1 MILHNLINEHL
12 HSATSKLILYAIL
25 EKAEFEKKNTI
36 KIEQTY
42 LAELCNTSAKT
53 VNRELKYLEEEN
65 YLTFQRSIYNNLTT
79 TQITLTEKSVNLIN
93 GNTSTEKQN
102 KAQISTKTNQ
112 SDKDIIREKKI
123 AEKADKQPKTKNNNK
138 VEQTTNME
146 QNIQQHYNI
155 QELKNEYSK
164 LDRIQRDCL
173 KVISSCTD
181 DSYLQLYVDDAKE
194 NNVSEQLIQFALNKR
209 KEKMIQL
216 HMSAT
221 IK

>member
-1 MILHNLINEHL
+1 MILHNLINEKL
-12 HSATSKLILYAIL
+12 HSATAKLILYAIL

-53 VNRELKYLEEEN
+53 VNRDLKYLQEEN
-65 YLTFQRSIYNNLTT
+65 YLTFKRSTYNNLTT

-93 GNTSTEKQN
+93 CNTSTEKQN

-112 SDKDIIREKKI
+112 SNKDIAKEKKI
-123 AEKADKQPKTKNNNK
+123 AEKANKQPKTEDDKQVCNNNSI
-138 VEQTTNME
+138 E
-146 QNIQQHYNI
+146 
-155 QELKNEYSK
+155 ELKNEYQK
-164 LDRIQRDCL
+164 LNRTQRDCL

-194 NNVSEQLIQFALNKR
+194 NNVSEQLIQFALIKR
-209 KEKMIQL
+209 KE
-216 HMSAT
+216 
-221 IK
+221 

>member
-1 MILHNLINEHL
+1 MILHNLINEKL
-12 HSATSKLILYAIL
+12 HSATAKLILYAIL

-42 LAELCNTSAKT
+42 LSELCNTSTKT

-65 YLTFQRSIYNNLTT
+65 YLIFQRSTYNNLTT

-102 KAQISTKTNQ
+102 KAQISTKTNKPN
-112 SDKDIIREKKI
+112 KDIVREKKI
-123 AEKADKQPKTKNNNK
+123 AEKADKQPKTKDNKQVINNSI
-138 VEQTTNME
+138 E
-146 QNIQQHYNI
+146 
-155 QELKNEYSK
+155 ELKNEYSK

-194 NNVSEQLIQFALNKR
+194 NNVSEQLIQFALIKR
-209 KEKMIQL
+209 KE
-216 HMSAT
+216 
-221 IK
+221 

>member
-25 EKAEFEKKNTI
+25 EKAEYEKKTAI
-36 KIEQTY
+36 KMEQTY
-42 LAELCNTSAKT
+42 ISELCCCTKQT
-53 VNRELKYLEEEN
+53 VCNELKYLANEG
-65 YLTFQRSIYNNLTT
+65 YITYQRSIFQTNGKKLTT

-93 GNTSTEKQN
+93 INTSTEKQN
-102 KAQISTKTNQ
+102 KAQISTKTNK
-112 SDKDIIREKKI
+112 SNKDIVREKKI
-123 AEKADKQPKTKNNNK
+123 AEKADKQPKTKDNYK

-181 DSYLQLYVDDAKE
+181 DSYLQLYVDDAKG
-194 NNVSEQLIQFALNKR
+194 NNVSEQLIQFALSIR
-209 KEKMIQL
+209 K
-216 HMSAT
+216 
-221 IK
+221 

>member
-42 LAELCNTSAKT
+42 LAELCCTSTKT
-53 VNRELKYLEEEN
+53 VNRDLKYLQEEN
-65 YLTFQRSIYNNLTT
+65 YLTFQRSTYNNLTT
-79 TQITLTEKSVNLIN
+79 TEIILTEKSINLIN

-112 SDKDIIREKKI
+112 SNKDVVREKKI
-123 AEKADKQPKTKNNNK
+123 AEKADKQPKTKDNNK

-155 QELKNEYSK
+155 EELKNEYSK

-173 KVISSCTD
+173 KVISSCRD

-209 KEKMIQL
+209 KE
-216 HMSAT
+216 
-221 IK
+221 

>member
-1 MILHNLINEHL
+1 MILHNLINERL

-25 EKAEFEKKNTI
+25 ERAEFEKKTVI

-42 LAELCNTSAKT
+42 ISELCCCTKQT
-53 VNRELKYLEEEN
+53 VCNELKYLANEG
-65 YLTFQRSIYNNLTT
+65 YITYQRSIFQTNGKKLTT

-93 GNTSTEKQN
+93 INTSTAKQN
-102 KAQISTKTNQ
+102 KAQISTQTISNN
-112 SDKDIIREKKI
+112 KDIAKEKKVLN
-123 AEKADKQPKTKNNNK
+123 KALKQPKTEDNKQVCNNNSI
-138 VEQTTNME
+138 E
-146 QNIQQHYNI
+146 
-155 QELKNEYSK
+155 ELKNEYSK

-209 KEKMIQL
+209 KEK
-216 HMSAT
+216 HN
-221 IK
+221 